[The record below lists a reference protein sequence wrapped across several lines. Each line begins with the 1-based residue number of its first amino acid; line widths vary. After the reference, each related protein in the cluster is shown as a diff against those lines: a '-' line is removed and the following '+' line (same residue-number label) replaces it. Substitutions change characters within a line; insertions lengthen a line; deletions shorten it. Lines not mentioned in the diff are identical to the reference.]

1 MANPPQDQAGK
12 KSGLFFFSFI
22 LIAVSIAGM
31 VVSGILLYEKKF
43 ASKTQEVLPSETD
56 TTTPPSESDQAL
68 LDVVSVALS
77 THQYTILIQ
86 NLAPVIAFEVTGTS
100 CCGDISVSDV
110 MKNLAIL
117 NEAQGPWTFEKDTS
131 DKNTPVMIGTSS
143 NDYLFGYSLDSQDQ
157 IKKIVISKPE
167 PITPTPTIAP
177 TPEVQGVAT
186 VSAAPSLKGA
196 KSWLLKTQGQN

>member
-43 ASKTQEVLPSETD
+43 ASKTQEVPQSETD

-86 NLAPVIAFEVTGTS
+86 NLAV
-100 CCGDISVSDV
+100 
-110 MKNLAIL
+110 L
-117 NEAQGPWTFEKDTS
+117 NDAQGPWTFEKDTS

-157 IKKIVISKPE
+157 IKKIVIAKPE
-167 PITPTPTIAP
+167 PVTPTPTIAP

-186 VSAAPSLKGA
+186 VSAAPSEIPE
-196 KSWLLKTQGQN
+196 

>member
-43 ASKTQEVLPSETD
+43 APKTQEVLPSETES
-56 TTTPPSESDQAL
+56 TTPPSESDQAL

-86 NLAPVIAFEVTGTS
+86 NLAPIIAFEVTGTS

-117 NEAQGPWTFEKDTS
+117 NEAQGPWTFEKDAS
-131 DKNTPVMIGTSS
+131 GKNGPVMIGTSA
-143 NDYLFGYSLDSQDQ
+143 NDYLFGYSLDSQNH

-167 PITPTPTIAP
+167 PITPTPTIVP

-186 VSAAPSLKGA
+186 VSAAPSQ
-196 KSWLLKTQGQN
+196 TPE